1 MDEPIKEEREH
12 VNFKVRENPYHE
24 KSFQHPRVLDKSLP
38 IKLMPNLS
46 IGKKTGG
53 KGTADIETLK

>member
-1 MDEPIKEEREH
+1 MDESKKEEREH

-24 KSFQHPRVLDKSLP
+24 KSFHHPRVLDKSLP

-46 IGKKTGG
+46 IGKKSG
-53 KGTADIETLK
+53 KGAADIETLK